1 MQRDPVSFDPNGL
14 YILVSDI
21 GAEAQFHWGLYLAT
35 SAKAGQIFHMV
46 NNKDTGYKWQ
56 YQAKPSQNVPSSLTL
71 LVGRKIAVMD
81 PSLHGPLAERLA
93 AVSTTPPVTCR
104 LWLKRALSD
113 LDDEGYIKLNKSVDW
128 IEEEAFIDALENK
141 PRGRRTVQNSSG
153 SVA

>member
-1 MQRDPVSFDPNGL
+1 MQRDPVSFDTNGL

-21 GAEAQFHWGLYLAT
+21 GAEAQFHWCFYLAT
-35 SAKAGQIFHMV
+35 SAKEGQIFHLI
-46 NNKDTGYKWQ
+46 NNEDTGHTWQ
-56 YQAKPSQNVPSSLTL
+56 YQTKPSEDVPLSITL
-71 LVGRKIAVMD
+71 LVGRKIAVMH
-81 PSLHGPLAERLA
+81 PNLHGPLAERLA

-113 LDDEGYIKLNKSVDW
+113 LDDEGYIQLKESVDW

-141 PRGRRTVQNSSG
+141 PRGRRTVQNSAG